1 MVLFDVE
8 ETFRFSELRIMTSVA
23 KQIAVSLMNID
34 LYHELEQ
41 FLINVVKSLVYAI
54 EAKDYYTRGHS
65 ERVSEYCMLMADRM
79 KLNDEEKK
87 HLFWASILHDMG
99 KIGISESVLCKPGP
113 LTDEEYEE
121 IKAHPGKGYSILK
134 PIGPLAPSLDGIL
147 YHHERCDGRGY
158 PMGLKG
164 MDIPLQAR
172 IIAVADTFDAIT
184 SDRSYRPK
192 KTKEMAL
199 TIIN

>member
-1 MVLFDVE
+1 MTRAGNIPYAPRGLAPSRVPDPGSFAKALIAAIPSDARSLEEGHYIINDSRTLPSYCRLHPEPFRLLAARVHHQTGDYGWIGMVIFDVE

-79 KLNDEEKK
+79 KLN
-87 HLFWASILHDMG
+87 
-99 KIGISESVLCKPGP
+99 
-113 LTDEEYEE
+113 
-121 IKAHPGKGYSILK
+121 
-134 PIGPLAPSLDGIL
+134 
-147 YHHERCDGRGY
+147 GRGEKAPFLVVY
-158 PMGLKG
+158 P
-164 MDIPLQAR
+164 AR
-172 IIAVADTFDAIT
+172 HGEDRNFRKCAV
-184 SDRSYRPK
+184 
-192 KTKEMAL
+192 
-199 TIIN
+199 